1 MNKINKII
9 KPNIYKKF
17 NNYIISDINSLNV
30 NYIDLNIIKDSFKML
45 QIDKYHN
52 NNKGPPTRLRKFF
65 NIDIDMENKKKYNIK
80 YNHHINIFKQQ
91 VEDNRSDPRKFSL
104 IDDKILYSHFMVSLI
119 YKISSLIQSIED
131 IKKLNISIHQVRQIC
146 YPNIVSENSPE
157 GIHQDGADYIIPAL
171 VLNRFNIR
179 GGVSSVYNN
188 RKDQI
193 YRTMLGE
200 DEFIFQDDRVL
211 YHYVTPIRYYL
222 SDGFEE
228 YGYRDL
234 LGLDITI
241 VE

>member
-1 MNKINKII
+1 MKLNKI
-9 KPNIYKKF
+9 PKF
-17 NNYIISDINSLNV
+17 NKYPTLSYPYLKCNLSEFNFLNHTKY
-30 NYIDLNIIKDSFKML
+30 NFNTS
-45 QIDKYHN
+45 YHN
-52 NNKGPPTRLRKFF
+52 LPYDPYILDKTRQRRYANYNIRVSDSNLITINHTGKNTFSQNVSDSRKEKREFELIENPGDNFLIQYLDLATRLLLNNTRVK
-65 NIDIDMENKKKYNIK
+65 E
-80 YNHHINIFKQQ
+80 
-91 VEDNRSDPRKFSL
+91 
-104 IDDKILYSHFMVSLI
+104 
-119 YKISSLIQSIED
+119 ISVD
-131 IKKLNISIHQVRQIC
+131 VHQVRQIC
-146 YPNIVSENSPE
+146 YPKINSHNSAE

-211 YHYVTPIRYYL
+211 YHYVTPIRYHL

-241 VE
+241 LE